1 MLMIVVCVSWFVLQF
16 CFFFSSRRRHTRC
29 ALVTGVQTCALPIS
43 LSRPTVD
50 DGLPPSRLQLP
61 PGDWPT
67 LIDGLC
73 ARFPAIPREQWRD
86 RFARGRVQDRDGEP
100 LAAVHPYRVGMEL
113 RYFREV
119 PDEEPIPFRATVL
132 HADDD
137 LWVVDKPHF
146 LPVVPAGRH
155 VAETLLARLDRKST
169 R

>member
-1 MLMIVVCVSWFVLQF
+1 MDRQ
-16 CFFFSSRRRHTRC
+16 
-29 ALVTGVQTCALPIS
+29 AGVRPAPPT
-43 LSRPTVD
+43 LSRPTGD

-113 RYFREV
+113 RYFRAV
-119 PDEEPIPFRATVL
+119 PDEIGRAHVCTTVTNAHL
-132 HADDD
+132 
-137 LWVVDKPHF
+137 VC
-146 LPVVPAGRH
+146 RI
-155 VAETLLARLDRKST
+155 LLEKKKT
-169 R
+169 T